1 MIVSNTNHA
10 LYDIYSSKNRRSNTP
25 TNNKTEKSDFPRDLT
40 SDENVVPVA
49 NVIEFSDSKSSRSS
63 HAFKEYLGYRAN
75 HALKQYSDYDNLE
88 NKENVDK
95 TLGIS
100 VYA

>member
-1 MIVSNTNHA
+1 MIISNTNHA
-10 LYDIYSSKNRRSNTP
+10 LFDIYSARNRHSNTP
-25 TNNKTEKSDFPRDLT
+25 TNNKTDSPKDLASDG
-40 SDENVVPVA
+40 NAVPLA
-49 NVIEFSDSKSSRSS
+49 NVIAFSDSKSSPSS
-63 HAFKEYLGYRAN
+63 YAFKEYLGYRAN

-88 NKENVDK
+88 NKEKVDK